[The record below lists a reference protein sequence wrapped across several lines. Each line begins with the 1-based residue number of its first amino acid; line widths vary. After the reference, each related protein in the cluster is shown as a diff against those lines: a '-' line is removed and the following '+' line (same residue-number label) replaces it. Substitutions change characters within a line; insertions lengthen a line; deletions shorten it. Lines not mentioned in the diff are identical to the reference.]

1 MYTRARDHCTSA
13 KHIVSLCLN
22 IIKVSVLLGNWQ
34 QVLNYYSK
42 AEATSEMTEAAK
54 SQTNQET
61 ASRLKCAAGLAE
73 MENRKYKNAAR
84 LFLQTSFDN
93 CKFPDLL
100 SPYSVAVY
108 GGLCALASFD
118 RQDLHSKVIGSSSFK
133 QFLELEPQLRD
144 VIVQFH
150 QSKYTSC
157 LKILDSMRDNLMLD
171 MYLADHIATLYAQ
184 IRSKAL
190 IQYFS
195 PYMSVDLH
203 RMAAA
208 FNTDVTSL
216 ENELTPL
223 ILDGQI
229 SARIDSHAKVIYARE
244 MDQRSAVF
252 QKTLEVGE
260 TYLLRTKALLVR
272 SLLQKHNISIA
283 HSGVDK
289 GSDSEPSGDSTTKRP
304 KSRF

>member
-244 MDQRSAVF
+244 MDQRSAHRH
-252 QKTLEVGE
+252 T
-260 TYLLRTKALLVR
+260 
-272 SLLQKHNISIA
+272 
-283 HSGVDK
+283 
-289 GSDSEPSGDSTTKRP
+289 
-304 KSRF
+304 